1 MIGSV
6 EYVPCNL
13 CSRDN
18 TRLLFVKQGMV
29 TPERFRIVQCRNC
42 SLVYV
47 NPRPSRSVVAN
58 SYDRA
63 YFEQR
68 FPGEDAPRIR
78 LGRVLAR
85 GLRSVLPQD
94 SGKPLRWL
102 DIGGGKGSVVRGA
115 REEGFDVSL
124 VDIAEAAVRTARE
137 MEIEAYRGE
146 FTDSY
151 FDGKSYDVITAL
163 EVLEHCYDPKA
174 LFHRIHQL
182 LRPGG
187 VFFYTTGNADEIRFR
202 GARWAYFKE
211 IPYHVY
217 FYSSRTMDRYLRDA
231 GFREFLDPYRL
242 VLNDCDTG
250 IRILARV
257 GLVDPEKDCR
267 PISSLAKLAY
277 SHAFPLLATLSGRRK
292 HPIARKTI

>member
-1 MIGSV
+1 VISSV

-13 CSRDN
+13 CGRDT
-18 TRLLFVKQGMV
+18 TRLLYVKQGMA
-29 TPERFRIVQCRNC
+29 TRERFRIVQCRNC

-47 NPRPSRSVVAN
+47 NPRPSRSAVADL
-58 SYDRA
+58 YDRV

-68 FPGEDAPRIR
+68 FPGEDPARIR

-85 GLRSVLPQD
+85 GLQSVLPPD
-94 SGKPLRWL
+94 AREPLKWL
-102 DIGGGKGSVVRGA
+102 DVGGGKGSVARGA
-115 REEGFDVSL
+115 RELGFIVSL
-124 VDIAEAAVRTARE
+124 VDISAVAVSTARE
-137 MEIEAYRGE
+137 LGIESYRGE
-146 FTDSY
+146 PTDCY

-174 LFHRIHQL
+174 LICRIYEL

-187 VFFYTTGNADEIRFR
+187 VFFFTTGNADGIRLR
-202 GARWAYFKE
+202 RTRWAYFKE

-217 FYSSRTMDRYLRDA
+217 FYSSQTMDRYLRSA
-231 GFREFLDPYRL
+231 GFREFLDPYQF

-250 IRILARV
+250 IRILTRM
-257 GLVDPEKDCR
+257 GLVHPEKDCH
-267 PISSLAKLAY
+267 LASPLARFAY

-292 HPIARKTI
+292 YPIARKTI